1 MICILFE
8 FHVIL
13 DICLSQRLILDDEL
27 KVAPD
32 VTVYLQHSLW
42 YVFFPKDSSTV
53 FLM

>member
-1 MICILFE
+1 MM
-8 FHVIL
+8 H

-32 VTVYLQHSLW
+32 VTVYLQRALW
-42 YVFFPKDSSTV
+42 SVFFPEDFSTV